1 MNPRRVPI
9 ESVNVVFHQPAAD
22 APMNF
27 DSNSLIASLIWGSIG
42 SGFVIY
48 GKKQGEPVP
57 LFGGLA
63 LVGISY
69 FIESALIMS
78 LVGAALV
85 AGIFWLRRRF

>member
-1 MNPRRVPI
+1 
-9 ESVNVVFHQPAAD
+9 
-22 APMNF
+22 MNF

>member
-1 MNPRRVPI
+1 MNL
-9 ESVNVVFHQPAAD
+9 
-22 APMNF
+22 
-27 DSNSLIASLIWGSIG
+27 DSNSLFASLLWGAVG
-42 SGFVIY
+42 SVFVIF
-48 GKKQGEPVP
+48 GKKQAEPIT

>member
-1 MNPRRVPI
+1 MNPRGV
-9 ESVNVVFHQPAAD
+9 SAQFVNSSTNDHEPDMPFNLD
-22 APMNF
+22 A
-27 DSNSLIASLIWGSIG
+27 NSLIASLIWGSIG

-48 GKKQGEPVP
+48 GKKQSEPIT

>member
-1 MNPRRVPI
+1 MLSIFRRLMKNDHGATAI
-9 ESVNVVFHQPAAD
+9 EYT
-22 APMNF
+22 
-27 DSNSLIASLIWGSIG
+27 LIASLIWGSIG
-42 SGFVIY
+42 SGFFIY
-48 GKKQGEPVP
+48 GKKQSEPIT

-63 LVGISY
+63 LVAISY

>member
-1 MNPRRVPI
+1 MNL
-9 ESVNVVFHQPAAD
+9 D
-22 APMNF
+22 A
-27 DSNSLIASLIWGSIG
+27 NSLIASLLWGSVG
-42 SGFVIY
+42 SGFFLY

-63 LVGISY
+63 LVAISY

>member
-1 MNPRRVPI
+1 MNL
-9 ESVNVVFHQPAAD
+9 D
-22 APMNF
+22 A
-27 DSNSLIASLIWGSIG
+27 NSLFASLLWGAVG
-42 SGFVIY
+42 SVFVIF
-48 GKKQGEPVP
+48 GKKQAEPFM

-63 LVGISY
+63 LLGISY

>member
-1 MNPRRVPI
+1 
-9 ESVNVVFHQPAAD
+9 
-22 APMNF
+22 MNF
-27 DSNSLIASLIWGSIG
+27 DSSSLFASLIWGSVG
-42 SGFVIY
+42 SVFVIF
-48 GKKQGEPVP
+48 GKKQTEPVT

-63 LVGISY
+63 LVAISY